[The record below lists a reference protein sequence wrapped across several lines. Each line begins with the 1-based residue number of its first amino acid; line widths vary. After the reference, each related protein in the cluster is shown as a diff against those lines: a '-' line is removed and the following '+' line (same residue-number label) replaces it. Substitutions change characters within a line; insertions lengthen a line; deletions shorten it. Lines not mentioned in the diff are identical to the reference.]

1 MDIALPCKVVAIA
14 DTERMLVTVK
24 SETGEGREIVSAAL
38 VLAPGRLVDELVG
51 AFVLIHAG
59 FVIALIDEAGARL
72 RLQLFAVLGG
82 GAVDHDFP
90 LATTDVA
97 CAPEHPESSGN
108 TENAD
113 APLFRQVTRHV

>member
-14 DTERMLVTVK
+14 DTERMLVTVAP
-24 SETGEGREIVSAAL
+24 ETGGGREIVSAAL

-82 GAVDHDFP
+82 GAANHDFP
-90 LATTDVA
+90 IATTEVA
-97 CAPEHPESSGN
+97 CAPEPPESGG
-108 TENAD
+108 NAD
-113 APLFRQVTRHV
+113 NAYAPLFLQVTRHV

>member
-24 SETGEGREIVSAAL
+24 PETGGGREIVSAAL

-82 GAVDHDFP
+82 AVDHDFP

-108 TENAD
+108 TDNAD